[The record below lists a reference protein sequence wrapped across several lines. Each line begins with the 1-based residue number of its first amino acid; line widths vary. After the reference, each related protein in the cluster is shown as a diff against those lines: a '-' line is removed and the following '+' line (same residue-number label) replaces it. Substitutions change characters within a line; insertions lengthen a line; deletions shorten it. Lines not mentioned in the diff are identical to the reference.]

1 MHVQGTAQFKK
12 VQFSALNS
20 LAEIAGAEGELAH
33 KFPTA
38 SLMGLSP
45 MGAESISVQDDLID
59 TLLTS
64 CHIPW

>member
-45 MGAESISVQDDLID
+45 MGAESYQCR
-59 TLLTS
+59 TTS
-64 CHIPW
+64 